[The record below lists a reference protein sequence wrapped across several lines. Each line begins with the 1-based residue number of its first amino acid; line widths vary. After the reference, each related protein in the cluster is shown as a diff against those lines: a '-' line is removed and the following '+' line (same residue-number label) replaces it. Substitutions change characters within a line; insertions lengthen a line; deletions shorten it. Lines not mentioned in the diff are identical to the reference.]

1 MMQSGEHKLFELSY
15 GFIGPNYFV
24 IMNTN
29 TDTSDDNPIRYQ
41 HYRDLP
47 AEMFAESMPSQ
58 TASPTLIELNENLL
72 EQLGIESSWFVSQQA
87 LSLLSGNSIN
97 EDNRPIALAYSGHQ
111 FGNWSALLGDGR
123 AHMLGQLKTAEGEYF
138 DVQLKGSGRTQFSR
152 GGDGR
157 ATLGSVIREYLL
169 SEAMMGLG
177 IPTTRSIALLTTGD
191 TVARE
196 KLNPGAILVRSAQS
210 HLRVGS
216 FQFAHAKT
224 AHLKSS
230 QSQPSISGVKAL
242 ADFTIAQHFPELEQS
257 TSKYLDLL
265 SVVGTRQATLI
276 AKWMLVGF
284 IHGVMNTDNV
294 SIVGETIDFGPCAF
308 MDEYNPQK
316 VFSSIDTQ
324 GRYAWDQ
331 QPMIAQWNLTR
342 LAETLLPLFDDNEEK
357 SIEMAQHRLS
367 EFMPQFQKS
376 FQTGLMLKLGFS
388 ESNDQTQQLTSEL
401 LSAMQTDGVD
411 FTVFFNNLTGVAQ
424 GESKQ
429 VLINLFN
436 DLDGVSK
443 LVDQWQE
450 LRAKDSDSLLAMRQA
465 NPVVIARNHQ
475 VQFAIDAAV
484 EKNDFL
490 PFRRLC
496 RVLANPYLMDSADD
510 ELMKPPKSEERVTQT
525 FCGT

>member
-1 MMQSGEHKLFELSY
+1 M
-15 GFIGPNYFV
+15 
-24 IMNTN
+24 
-29 TDTSDDNPIRYQ
+29 
-41 HYRDLP
+41 
-47 AEMFAESMPSQ
+47 
-58 TASPTLIELNENLL
+58 
-72 EQLGIESSWFVSQQA
+72 
-87 LSLLSGNSIN
+87 
-97 EDNRPIALAYSGHQ
+97 LA
-111 FGNWSALLGDGR
+111 
-123 AHMLGQLKTAEGEYF
+123 
-138 DVQLKGSGRTQFSR
+138 
-152 GGDGR
+152 
-157 ATLGSVIREYLL
+157 
-169 SEAMMGLG
+169 
-177 IPTTRSIALLTTGD
+177 TGD
-191 TVARE
+191 SVARE
-196 KLNPGAILVRSAQS
+196 QLNPGAILVRSAQS

-216 FQFAHAKT
+216 FQFAHVQAANT
-224 AHLKSS
+224 QSS
-230 QSQPSISGVKAL
+230 QSQPITSGVKAL
-242 ADFTIAQHFPELEQS
+242 ADFTIAKHFPELEQS

-265 SVVGTRQATLI
+265 SAVGKRQADLV
-276 AKWMLVGF
+276 AEWMLVGF

-308 MDEYNPQK
+308 MDEFNPRK

-331 QPMIAQWNLTR
+331 QPRIAQWNITR
-342 LAETLLPLFDDNEEK
+342 LAETLLSLFDENEEK

-450 LRAKDSDSLLAMRQA
+450 LRANDNETLSSMRQA
-465 NPVVIARNHQ
+465 NPAVIARNHQ

-484 EKNDFL
+484 ENNDFL

-496 RVLANPYLMDSADD
+496 RVLANPSQIDPADE
-510 ELMKPPKSEERVTQT
+510 ELMTPPRFEERVTQT